1 MENSTIMNPK
11 IFYATNYEKLT
22 ICQCQV
28 NGINLLNEN
37 KILMYNE
44 ETREFEEYKAGTA
57 NKFFLVRDKTTE
69 SDFLNYFTKEDIKDA
84 LLLYHTQTG
93 ELINLFNEDRKL
105 LSKHVRRIDNGFGSF
120 TTCIARV
127 VEALNSANNV
137 YGQIKALVEGALETK
152 KQDKNNGDTGWV
164 Y

>member
-93 ELINLFNEDRKL
+93 ELINLFNEDRRL

-120 TTCIARV
+120 NTCIARV
-127 VEALNSANNV
+127 VEVLNEATNV
-137 YGQIKALVEGALETK
+137 YNQIKDLVEGALRTK
-152 KQDKNNGDTGWV
+152 KQDENNGYIGWM